1 MVIADLHSGQA
12 VSLGAVAYATV
23 AGEAPRSK
31 AQPHSPKQSVH
42 PHWPSPGSQ
51 GLPNAG
57 SMLVSEVPRVS
68 ADRANDR

>member
-31 AQPHSPKQSVH
+31 
-42 PHWPSPGSQ
+42 
-51 GLPNAG
+51 
-57 SMLVSEVPRVS
+57 S
-68 ADRANDR
+68 AAAEAT